1 MVFVVEGL
9 LITIALVVVGV
20 VGLALVARFL
30 SARL

>member
-9 LITIALVVVGV
+9 LITVALVVGGV
-20 VGLALVARFL
+20 VALALVARFL